1 MTRRLL
7 LPLLAALAL
16 AVQPVAAQSPAVT
29 SRVAALGAFDVTWKA
44 IQAEVESTFRSWASA
59 LADTQRQQL
68 AELAVVSAIAELDDL
83 SVETCFRAIWANA
96 RSSLVLRA
104 ESYIAVVAAQARSTV
119 DVWASVESA
128 ITFLTGAQ
136 RLSSLVQS
144 ERVGV
149 DCVGSGTG
157 P

>member
-7 LPLLAALAL
+7 LPLLAALVL
-16 AVQPVAAQSPAVT
+16 AVQPIAAQSPAVT

-83 SVETCFRAIWANA
+83 MAEECFRPLWANA
-96 RSSLVLRA
+96 RASLVLRA

-128 ITFLTGAQ
+128 ITLLTGAQ
-136 RLSSLVQS
+136 RLSSLVTT
-144 ERVGV
+144 ERVSV
-149 DCVGSGTG
+149 DCMTA
-157 P
+157 